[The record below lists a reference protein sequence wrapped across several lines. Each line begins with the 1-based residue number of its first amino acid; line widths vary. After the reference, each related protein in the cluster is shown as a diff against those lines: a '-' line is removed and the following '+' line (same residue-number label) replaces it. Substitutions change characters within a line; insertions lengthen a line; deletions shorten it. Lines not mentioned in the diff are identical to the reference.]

1 MKKMTKIA
9 AFVGASLLASG
20 AHAADWNVSQT
31 ADVTVPAPSLSQ
43 GATTN
48 VATSN
53 QALNGIALDNTE
65 DDLASG
71 SQTANLASSVG
82 VDLNQGPFVDGSN
95 QAINFIDGQ
104 NIGSTSI
111 ISQVVNQTDVSTTS
125 LTQSDTSSAGSNV
138 QAANLANASVD
149 VDRLVQDYNETGE
162 LEMTQSVM
170 TTSGNVQGVNYA
182 KGVNVATESLSQSI
196 DVDGEARMTQGAG
209 NSGGSNTQVG
219 NGAVATTG
227 ELDET
232 VQSFT
237 ATTNDL
243 IVTQAVSGTNNV
255 QATNFM
261 KTETGGDIGATAG
274 TTTQTTTIAAGEA
287 IFEQT
292 ASASNNIQ
300 AGNLASSD
308 GDIADLTQSF
318 LASGA
323 QAVDFDQ
330 TPTAS
335 SNVQAGNMAVLATGT
350 TDSVDEISQSF
361 VGSNLVT
368 DFNQESASSTL
379 IQAGNLI
386 DITTGNIDDS
396 GTTQSFTVGG
406 GDLSITQNGLGSAS
420 GNLQALNAIV
430 DNAGS
435 GSGGTVSQVLN
446 VTAAT
451 FSMVQDNITGSG
463 QYGNFVGVK
472 Y

>member
-1 MKKMTKIA
+1 M
-9 AFVGASLLASG
+9 
-20 AHAADWNVSQT
+20 
-31 ADVTVPAPSLSQ
+31 
-43 GATTN
+43 
-48 VATSN
+48 
-53 QALNGIALDNTE
+53 
-65 DDLASG
+65 
-71 SQTANLASSVG
+71 
-82 VDLNQGPFVDGSN
+82 
-95 QAINFIDGQ
+95 
-104 NIGSTSI
+104 
-111 ISQVVNQTDVSTTS
+111 
-125 LTQSDTSSAGSNV
+125 
-138 QAANLANASVD
+138 
-149 VDRLVQDYNETGE
+149 
-162 LEMTQSVM
+162 
-170 TTSGNVQGVNYA
+170 
-182 KGVNVATESLSQSI
+182 
-196 DVDGEARMTQGAG
+196 
-209 NSGGSNTQVG
+209 
-219 NGAVATTG
+219 
-227 ELDET
+227 
-232 VQSFT
+232 
-237 ATTNDL
+237 
-243 IVTQAVSGTNNV
+243 SGTNNV

-406 GDLSITQNGLGSAS
+406 GDLSMTQNGLGSAS
-420 GNLQALNAIV
+420 GNLQALSLIH
-430 DNAGS
+430 
-435 GSGGTVSQVLN
+435 
-446 VTAAT
+446 
-451 FSMVQDNITGSG
+451 I
-463 QYGNFVGVK
+463 
-472 Y
+472 